1 MKVTAHKSDHNHR
14 LCIFRKIPHK
24 VRIGL
29 GLQRSISFE
38 RIRRDLAVAQAYGL
52 DPREVYEECVQE
64 LRNRHTKQSF
74 PQYCEVEPSP
84 IMTNDSVNDSPSNLQ
99 RHRPLE
105 NRLS

>member
-84 IMTNDSVNDSPSNLQ
+84 IMTNDSVSDSPSKLQ
-99 RHRPLE
+99 MHRPLD
-105 NRLS
+105 NRLP